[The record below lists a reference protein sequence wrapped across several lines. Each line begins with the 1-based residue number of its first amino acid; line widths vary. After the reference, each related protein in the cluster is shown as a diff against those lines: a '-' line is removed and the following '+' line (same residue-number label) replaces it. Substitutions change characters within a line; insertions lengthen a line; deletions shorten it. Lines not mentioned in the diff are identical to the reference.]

1 MGQIF
6 GMKSKEF
13 LEAVF
18 SLLGWR
24 IKFDENGTD
33 VRLQSMYAPKGKN
46 GLTLKFSSQGGHFG
60 TMQMMG
66 AMAKGLGDVRVYWV
80 EQRQS
85 IPGFL
90 AQVTLEMFEKTTF
103 GRAAGYVPYDEAEE

>member
-1 MGQIF
+1 
-6 GMKSKEF
+6 
-13 LEAVF
+13 
-18 SLLGWR
+18 
-24 IKFDENGTD
+24 
-33 VRLQSMYAPKGKN
+33 MYAPRNKH

-60 TMQMMG
+60 TMQMLG
-66 AMAKGLGDVRVYWV
+66 GMAKGLGDVRVYWV

-103 GRAAGYVPYDEAEE
+103 GRAAGYVPVDEAEEE

>member
-1 MGQIF
+1 
-6 GMKSKEF
+6 MKSKEF

-24 IKFDENGTD
+24 IKFDANGHD
-33 VRLQSMYAPKGKN
+33 VRLSSMYAPRNKH

-60 TMQMMG
+60 TMQMLG
-66 AMAKGLGDVRVYWV
+66 GMAKGLGDVRTYWV

-103 GRAAGYVPYDEAEE
+103 GRAAGYVPVDELEDE